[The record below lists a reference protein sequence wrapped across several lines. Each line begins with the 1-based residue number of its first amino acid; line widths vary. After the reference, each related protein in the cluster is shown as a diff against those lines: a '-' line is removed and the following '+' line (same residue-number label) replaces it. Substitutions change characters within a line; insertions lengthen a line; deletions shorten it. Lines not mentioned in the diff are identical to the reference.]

1 MLHLFVIGCGVVD
14 KLTVFSK
21 ARAVTRAIPGML
33 GTVVFE
39 GASEVWASGRG
50 GRENAYCRFKSVDGK
65 LWAQDGARGIEKVG
79 VGV

>member
-21 ARAVTRAIPGML
+21 ARAVTRAIPRML
-33 GTVVFE
+33 GTVVFQ
-39 GASEVWASGRG
+39 GAAEMRTSGSG
-50 GRENAYCRFKSVDGK
+50 WREKAYRRFKSVDSK
-65 LWAQDGARGIEKVG
+65 LWAQNGARWIENGG